1 MKLKNTIYT
10 LLLTLLLAT
19 SVTAGEPK
27 VGVFDVNQSVIKI
40 PVHEGVSVDDARDAM
55 MSKATELNLKNVGRQ
70 HVSAELI
77 ARGEKSGHLEIFQ
90 FCRPTDARTMVE
102 FNVTYAAYMPCRI
115 SMVEDGAGQ
124 VWLVTLNL
132 DMFIENVILPN
143 NIQRLAIETNNSMLT
158 IMTAGATGE
167 F

>member
-1 MKLKNTIYT
+1 
-10 LLLTLLLAT
+10 
-19 SVTAGEPK
+19 
-27 VGVFDVNQSVIKI
+27 
-40 PVHEGVSVDDARDAM
+40 
-55 MSKATELNLKNVGRQ
+55 
-70 HVSAELI
+70 
-77 ARGEKSGHLEIFQ
+77 
-90 FCRPTDARTMVE
+90 MVE
-102 FNVTYAAYMPCRI
+102 FNVIYAAYMPCRI